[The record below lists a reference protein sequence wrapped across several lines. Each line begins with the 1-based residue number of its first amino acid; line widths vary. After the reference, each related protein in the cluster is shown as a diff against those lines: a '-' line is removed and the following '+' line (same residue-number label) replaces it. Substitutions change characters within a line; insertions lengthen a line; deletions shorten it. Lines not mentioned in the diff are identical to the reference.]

1 MKTALILIL
10 MLTAAESPQSPS
22 RLLYGDHTFRI
33 TEIPMLGLWHYE
45 EGPPPAGKERAPEF
59 DFEGFGNWSG
69 YDATWLVRDSKLYL
83 FKMTAKR
90 DGKRIKNEQIF
101 PEKTF
106 PLHADWFTG
115 RIHIAV
121 GGYNQATRNSES
133 VIVFEIEK
141 GNIIKTSFHAHYEI
155 PSQWNG
161 IPSVEDDGE

>member
-1 MKTALILIL
+1 MKTTLILIL
-10 MLTAAESPQSPS
+10 TLIAAVSPQSRS
-22 RLLYGDHTFRI
+22 RLLYGDHTFWI
-33 TEIPMLGLWHYE
+33 TEIPMLGLWNYD
-45 EGPPPAGKERAPEF
+45 EGPPPAGKERAPQF
-59 DFEGFGNWSG
+59 DFDGFGNWSG

-101 PEKTF
+101 PEKPF

-121 GGYNQATRNSES
+121 GGYNQATSKSES

-141 GNIIKTSFHAHYEI
+141 GNIVKTNFHAQYEI

-161 IPSVEDDGE
+161 ISSVEDDSE